1 MKNPEQAPN
10 SRSKLEQKEG
20 RFHGGIKFRSEQL
33 GVDTAVPEGRR
44 LLTSLVFDTDGTPK
58 IKKGLYDS
66 SKIPEKIDPADFD
79 YDDNAMA
86 EYYDSNPEISI
97 IDIDPTKADEL
108 LAQRQRELEQSLR
121 GIEDEEQEIE
131 DEMEAEKIEMARS
144 PIEHDLEQ
152 VRAFRAKLKK

>member
-1 MKNPEQAPN
+1 MENPEQAPD

-33 GVDTAVPEGRR
+33 GVDTTVPEGRR

-86 EYYDSNPEISI
+86 EYYDSSPEISI

-108 LAQRQRELEQSLR
+108 LAQRQQELEQSLK
-121 GIEDEEQEIE
+121 EFDALEENAE
-131 DEMEAEKIEMARS
+131 DEMEGEKIEMARS

-152 VRAFRAKLKK
+152 VKIFRTKLKK

>member
-1 MKNPEQAPN
+1 MNN
-10 SRSKLEQKEG
+10 SEKGPSFSSKLEQKEG
-20 RFHGGIKFRSEQL
+20 KFHGGIKFRAEEL
-33 GVDTAVPEGRR
+33 GVDTTTAEGKR
-44 LLTSLVFDTDGTPK
+44 LLTSLVLDVDGSPK

-108 LAQRQRELEQSLR
+108 LGQRQQELEQSLR
-121 GIEDEEQEIE
+121 EIEAEEQEIE

-152 VRAFRAKLKK
+152 VKAFRIKLKK